1 MWPFSEISMERSD
14 LSMAE
19 NNSPDFKDALR
30 RAAALCSR
38 QEQCTGHI
46 LEKLR
51 SWNVDTELARSVIL
65 KLHEEK
71 FLDDRRYARFYVRDK
86 FKLNRWGKIKIT
98 AMLRQ
103 KGIQDEIIYEALE
116 QINDEDYYQTC
127 ADLIHTKAAGL
138 NEKNQFTRKGKLFRF
153 AAGRGFESDLIHRIL
168 S

>member
-1 MWPFSEISMERSD
+1 MEKSD

-38 QEQCTGHI
+38 QEQCTGQI
-46 LEKLR
+46 RDKLR
-51 SWNVDTELARSVIL
+51 SWKLDPDLAEGVIE
-65 KLHEEK
+65 KLVEEK
-71 FLDDRRYARFYVRDK
+71 FLDDSRYARFYVKDK

-103 KGIQDEIIYEALE
+103 KGISEELIREELD
-116 QINDEDYYQTC
+116 QINEEEYYQTC
-127 ADLIHTKAAGL
+127 SDLIQSKAATL
-138 NEKNQFTRKGKLFRF
+138 HETNQYTRKGKLFRF
-153 AAGRGFESDLIHRIL
+153 AASRGFESDLIHRIL

>member
-1 MWPFSEISMERSD
+1 MWPFSETYMEKSD

-38 QEQCTGHI
+38 QEQCTGQI
-46 LEKLR
+46 REKLR
-51 SWNVDTELARSVIL
+51 SWNVDAELAQRVIL

-86 FKLNRWGKIKIT
+86 FKLNRWGRIKIT

-103 KGIQDEIIYEALE
+103 KGIQD
-116 QINDEDYYQTC
+116 
-127 ADLIHTKAAGL
+127 G
-138 NEKNQFTRKGKLFRF
+138 
-153 AAGRGFESDLIHRIL
+153 
-168 S
+168 

>member
-1 MWPFSEISMERSD
+1 MEKRD

-19 NNSPDFKDALR
+19 NDSPDYKDALR

-38 QEQCTGHI
+38 QEQCSGHI
-46 LEKLR
+46 REKLR
-51 SWNVDTELARSVIL
+51 SWNTDPDVADRVIL

-71 FLDDRRYARFYVRDK
+71 FLDDRRYSKFYVRDK

-103 KGIQDEIIYEALE
+103 KGIQEPIIQDALM
-116 QINDEDYYQTC
+116 QINDDEYQQVC
-127 ADLIHTKAAGL
+127 ADLIHTKSASL
-138 NEKNQFTRKGKLFRF
+138 HEKNHFTRKGKLFRF
-153 AAGRGFESDLIHRIL
+153 AASRGFESDLIHRIL

>member
-1 MWPFSEISMERSD
+1 
-14 LSMAE
+14 MAE

-38 QEQCTGHI
+38 QEQCSGHI
-46 LEKLR
+46 REKLR
-51 SWNVDTELARSVIL
+51 SWNVEPDMADRVIL

-86 FKLNRWGKIKIT
+86 FRLNRWGKIKIT

-103 KGIQDEIIYEALE
+103 KGIQEAIIQDSLS
-116 QINDEDYYQTC
+116 QINEEDYYQTC
-127 ADLIHTKAAGL
+127 ADLIHTKSATL
-138 NEKNQFTRKGKLFRF
+138 HEKNQFTRKGKLFRF
-153 AAGRGFESDLIHRIL
+153 ATSRGFESDLIHRIL

>member
-1 MWPFSEISMERSD
+1 MWPFSETFTEKSD

-19 NNSPDFKDALR
+19 NNSPDYKDALR
-30 RAAALCSR
+30 RAAALCSN

-46 LEKLR
+46 REKLR
-51 SWNVDTELARSVIL
+51 SWNVDSELANKIIL

-98 AMLRQ
+98 ALLRQ
-103 KGIQDEIIYEALE
+103 KGIQEAVIQEALLE
-116 QINDEDYYQTC
+116 INEKEYHQVC
-127 ADLIHTKAAGL
+127 ADLISTKSASL
-138 NEKNQFTRKGKLFRF
+138 HEKNLFARKGKLFRF
-153 AAGRGFESDLIHRIL
+153 AASRGFESDLIHRIL

>member
-1 MWPFSEISMERSD
+1 
-14 LSMAE
+14 MAE
-19 NNSPDFKDALR
+19 TKNPDFNDALR

-46 LEKLR
+46 REKLR
-51 SWNVDTELARSVIL
+51 SWNVDAELSQKVIL
-65 KLHEEK
+65 KLQEEK

-103 KGIQDEIIYEALE
+103 KGIQDEIIGEALE
-116 QINDEDYYQTC
+116 QINDEDYHQAC
-127 ADLIHTKAAGL
+127 ADLIHSKAAGL
-138 NEKNQFTRKGKLFRF
+138 NEKNQFVRKGKLFRF
-153 AAGRGFESDLIHRIL
+153 AASRGFESNLIHRIL